1 MANFKTHVGIAF
13 SASSLMAA
21 ASVSAG
27 LVDMAQ
33 SPWYVSLG
41 VVGGML
47 PDIDAS
53 NSRPARQLF
62 MGLALWC
69 SSSVWL
75 ALEKSLEQRSLLMMT
90 LTVFFTVRY
99 LVAHAFQRVTVHRGV
114 FHSLL
119 AGVFFALL
127 LTCSSHYAFG
137 APTLTAWLGGLFL
150 LFGFLVHLCLDE
162 LFSVDLANGR
172 MKKSFGSALKLYGY
186 QNLSGSLA
194 LLILSGGLFFAAPSA
209 SAFCKA
215 WRSSDWSRSTQ
226 LISQLDRLLKHA
238 AI

>member
-27 LVDMAQ
+27 LIEVMQ

-62 MGLALWC
+62 RGLALWC

-75 ALEKSLEQRSLLMMT
+75 ALEQSLGQRLLLLMT
-90 LTVFFTVRY
+90 LAVFFTVRY
-99 LVAHAFQRVTVHRGV
+99 LLAHAFQRVTVHRGV

-127 LTCSSHYAFG
+127 LTCVSHYGFG
-137 APTLTAWLGGLFL
+137 VATLTAWVGGLFL

-172 MKKSFGSALKLYGY
+172 MKKSFGTALKIYGY
-186 QNLSGSLA
+186 QNIPGSL
-194 LLILSGGLFFAAPSA
+194 LLLTLSGGLLFAAPS
-209 SAFCKA
+209 SAPLYKA
-215 WRSSDWSRSTQ
+215 WRLSDWSRTSD
-226 LISQLDRLLKHA
+226 LISQLDRALKHV